1 MKEIYSKKDLQLMES
16 CLDGK
21 YKILSHVDQYFIQ
34 EEWVD
39 EFNVLDSTGTEKNIL
54 VNFDGDVLFTT

>member
-1 MKEIYSKKDLQLMES
+1 MKEIYSKKDLQLMEN